1 MSNLGINWVLAVW
14 VVVQLWGLKWVLVVW
29 GDPSIGGR
37 CLDFMTS

>member
-1 MSNLGINWVLAVW
+1 MSNFGINWVLAVW

-37 CLDFMTS
+37 CLDVMTS